1 MSREKIL
8 VSACLLGVNCKYN
21 GKNNK
26 NEKLINYLKD
36 KEVIPICPEIYGG
49 LQTPRNPAEII
60 ENEVITI
67 DNKNVTLEY
76 IKGAKETLFIA
87 QLFNVK
93 KAILKAKSPSCGNNE
108 TYDGTFSKKI
118 VNRPGITA
126 KLLLENGIKVI
137 NEEEIFKN

>member
-126 KLLLENGIKVI
+126 K
-137 NEEEIFKN
+137 